1 MNWLIRTIKHWFDK
15 AADHYTG
22 ASQLKVENESLRHE
36 NEALKAQ
43 NQQLLDRVHYLEK
56 DHKGIHF
63 SVVLLTALLA
73 ISATL
78 NIVYWFFKH

>member
-1 MNWLIRTIKHWFDK
+1 MKWSLGTIKHWFDK

-22 ASQLKVENESLRHE
+22 ASQLKAE
-36 NEALKAQ
+36 NEALKAE
-43 NQQLLDRVHYLEK
+43 NQQLLDRIHHLEK

-63 SVVLLTALLA
+63 SVILLTALLA

-78 NIVYWFFKH
+78 NIVYWLFRH